1 MHGVDKAHFL
11 ENTSA
16 IEGAE
21 GLWCGQCVSL
31 VSPFPLQSV
40 SKSEDFATGKR
51 HCGSFQRKK
60 KKKTGGQSFEE
71 QN

>member
-21 GLWCGQCVSL
+21 GVGSVCPWFHLSPSSL
-31 VSPFPLQSV
+31 SPS
-40 SKSEDFATGKR
+40 
-51 HCGSFQRKK
+51 QRTLPQARDIVVPFNE

>member
-60 KKKTGGQSFEE
+60 NTGGQSFEE